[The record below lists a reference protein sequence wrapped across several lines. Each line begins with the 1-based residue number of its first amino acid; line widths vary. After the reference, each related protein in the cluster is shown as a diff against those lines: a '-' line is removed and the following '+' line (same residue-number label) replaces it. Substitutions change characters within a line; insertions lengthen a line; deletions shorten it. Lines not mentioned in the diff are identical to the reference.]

1 MPVRMV
7 TSSLRSWV
15 SVNGFA
21 LGSQSSLSPFLSV
34 CAAVEQATNC
44 YPDPGRSVSAHLSG
58 RVSPKAVDV
67 KAERQNLQRSRTYLS
82 IGSMLHYH
90 RSNSLCIRNDT

>member
-1 MPVRMV
+1 MV
-7 TSSLRSWV
+7 TSGLWSWV

-34 CAAVEQATNC
+34 CAAAEQATNC
-44 YPDPGRSVSAHLSG
+44 YPDPGRSVSAHLMG
-58 RVSPKAVDV
+58 RVPPEVTHV

-82 IGSMLHYH
+82 IGSTLHYY
-90 RSNSLCIRNDT
+90 RNKSLYIRNDI